1 MTLWKRL
8 QRVGKRAAK
17 FQFTASY
24 QHLIVECTKKWQ
36 PNKLRIVW
44 TRRGRRKA
52 TELQSW
58 VPDIQHPYK
67 GHIVW
72 SVPENVE
79 VNVTLFKENRP
90 EAEFE
95 DKDWIFVV
103 EDVSKH
109 GKKKLCEQHIN
120 MKQYAS
126 VLPSQTNI
134 KIPLKPLTK
143 KCVAAALSVTI
154 SCVLLREGFATD
166 DDMQSLAS
174 IMSFQQDIG
183 NLDDFEDE
191 DEGELDRQNTSA
203 KISELANQYNLLGQD
218 DNVGSNPFEEDVNET
233 DPSALFQ
240 KCSVTPTQQTTPTTS
255 RKRPVRKNPF
265 DEDSGG
271 DHHTAVASSNPFDEE
286 TSSTNPFDGDAYNPF
301 EEAEETAGQSSV
313 SNNPF
318 TEEEQDEL
326 DEDNPFYE
334 GNAEEKMGK
343 RRAPE
348 QRPLVQ
354 AVGKAAPSS
363 STHQHQQPSPVQ
375 STRAKAKPS
384 NTASSLSK
392 SNATVSVITTPPPP
406 KPPRVKQA
414 VPTTTQTATTTSNT
428 ASTTTTTTATTT
440 SSSPHQ
446 ITSPITVPPPP
457 SSSSSSNELIEDDEL
472 VSPIA
477 ISPSLSSPESKQ
489 VPSPVQSQVQSAIS
503 GKKGSPASEL
513 LDWCKSVTK
522 GYRGVRVTNLTTS
535 WRNGMAFAA
544 VVHHFHPDAIDFAAL
559 SPHDI
564 KGNNKKAFDA
574 AAKLGIPKLIEPSD
588 MVLLTV
594 PDKLAVMTYL
604 YQMRTHFTGQGM
616 EVHTIGD
623 PQKKSTYV
631 VGNFKTDAGGKVSKE
646 KFGAEA
652 KSAKTVSPTPSP
664 VPSPTP
670 ENEAGHLP
678 QDGSDVITVTP
689 TPLTVKKTD
698 ITDAKKKVA
707 NGQLARETVNN
718 VQVDERKVPQ
728 QNKDNKEENN
738 KQRYTDKEH
747 RVKDASEDC
756 TTKQKSRRKHDD
768 NIDDTTPL
776 PSDLAKADQE
786 PSQNKAAS
794 KTQSIEIVKK
804 PTQVKEKESTP
815 SSLSFMKTPSPVD
828 SEKPLSR
835 EEELKLRARR
845 LLEQARKD
853 AATKSAAKKNLSS
866 PVEEKEKMTTEEEER
881 QKELKDRAR
890 KLIEK
895 ARQGL
900 NRPAPEGLQAIL
912 STNYQIA
919 RSPSHEGSNQTTP
932 TSPEITEMKFTPIPL
947 AKLSP
952 TTSPSSPT
960 PQLPSPVVQSTSAG
974 KVSTKR
980 TTLVS
985 FTDFLPTPS
994 KKKDGQGMPG
1004 KDGTSADKAVSNAGS
1019 GLESILADQDEQEE
1033 LMDASEYVLGELAA
1047 LEREQKQI
1055 DDRAGQ
1061 VEKALRRCM
1070 NEGTREEAEL
1080 MQEWF
1085 TLVNKKNALIRR
1097 QEQLSIL
1104 EQEEDLELRFE
1115 LLNREL
1121 RKIMAVEDWQKTEA
1135 ERKREQLLLDEL
1147 VILVNKRDEL
1157 VQTLDEKERAAEEEY
1172 EHLESAVSRGVG
1184 VKQEKCIVQ

>member
-392 SNATVSVITTPPPP
+392 
-406 KPPRVKQA
+406 
-414 VPTTTQTATTTSNT
+414 
-428 ASTTTTTTATTT
+428 
-440 SSSPHQ
+440 
-446 ITSPITVPPPP
+446 
-457 SSSSSSNELIEDDEL
+457 
-472 VSPIA
+472 
-477 ISPSLSSPESKQ
+477 
-489 VPSPVQSQVQSAIS
+489 PSPVQSQVQSAIS

-919 RSPSHEGSNQTTP
+919 RSPSHEGVRFQFYQYGSNQTTP